1 MSLRV
6 VDKTKNQP
14 CFLTSASL
22 LNALPVTQSCWKD
35 ERNSSLIRKPSRHFP
50 GENKM
55 DAEVLSH
62 CCCKGWFGY
71 FSPYVPNFLL
81 DQRTC
86 PLPSTCPQPP
96 TQPDLEKMTVA
107 SMEFSHNGT
116 TGKKKKKG
124 IGFNL
129 LFWNRSLF
137 HICDTV
143 SLLELCKKKISPMSG
158 LNEVIICYVKTE
170 AIVCKGAAGK
180 AIS

>member
-22 LNALPVTQSCWKD
+22 LNMLPVTQSCWKD

-116 TGKKKKKG
+116 TGKKKKILG
-124 IGFNL
+124 LISYSGTEACFTFVTPYL
-129 LFWNRSLF
+129 YLSS
-137 HICDTV
+137 V
-143 SLLELCKKKISPMSG
+143 KKKISPMSG
-158 LNEVIICYVKTE
+158 FNEVIIHNVKTE